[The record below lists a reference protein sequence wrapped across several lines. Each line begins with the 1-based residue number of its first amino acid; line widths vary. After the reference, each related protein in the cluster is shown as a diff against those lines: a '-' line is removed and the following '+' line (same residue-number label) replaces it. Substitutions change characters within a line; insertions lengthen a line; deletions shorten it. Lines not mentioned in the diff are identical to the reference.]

1 MSWSLGVVPAL
12 SAIVKLFS
20 KDGGK
25 VLIQTPVYSEF
36 YDVVEAWGHTVVEN
50 KLVESDGRWH
60 IDFDDFAAKAK
71 ECDVFLLCNPHNPLG
86 IVWTPEELT
95 KMAEICMEHNT
106 LLVSDEIHSD
116 LIFHGKRHT
125 PTASLSPEIT
135 AGVITCISATKTF
148 NLAGLQASTTIFPN
162 AELKAA
168 YDGFWGAWTSTATTP
183 SAPWPWRP
191 PTGRARSGWSSFSP
205 TSAPTLTMSGTS
217 ARRTSPRSSPTA
229 PTPPI

>member
-1 MSWSLGVVPAL
+1 MS
-12 SAIVKLFS
+12 
-20 KDGGK
+20 GGK

-86 IVWTPEELT
+86 IVWAPEELT

-135 AGVITCISATKTF
+135 AGVITCISATLRRSTSSPSTTPRVRRSM
-148 NLAGLQASTTIFPN
+148 AMIHPTRMTMMTAST
-162 AELKAA
+162 
-168 YDGFWGAWTSTATTP
+168 S
-183 SAPWPWRP
+183 RP
-191 PTGRARSGWSSFSP
+191 MA
-205 TSAPTLTMSGTS
+205 TSANGERLSEDRNEDTD
-217 ARRTSPRSSPTA
+217 A
-229 PTPPI
+229 PLYGMTNLRKS